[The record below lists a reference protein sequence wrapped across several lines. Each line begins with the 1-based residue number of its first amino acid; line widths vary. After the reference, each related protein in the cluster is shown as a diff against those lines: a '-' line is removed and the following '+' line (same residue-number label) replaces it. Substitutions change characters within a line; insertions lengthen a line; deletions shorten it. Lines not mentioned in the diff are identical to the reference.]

1 MNFFRKYISP
11 FLIYISPFLILAM
24 FIVALVAVSSRAFLD
39 SDMAAP
45 APVEIEKVGMMKSL
59 P

>member
-1 MNFFRKYISP
+1 MNFFRR
-11 FLIYISPFLILAM
+11 YISPFLILAM
-24 FIVALVAVSSRAFLD
+24 FIVALLAVSSRAFLD

-45 APVEIEKVGMMKSL
+45 APVVIEKVGMMKSL

>member
-1 MNFFRKYISP
+1 MNFFRR
-11 FLIYISPFLILAM
+11 YISPFLILAM
-24 FIVALVAVSSRAFLD
+24 FIVALLAVSSRAFLD

-45 APVEIEKVGMMKSL
+45 APLGVVKVVMMKSL